1 MKKYILYFLTLFLV
15 FSCKEQKL
23 YVSKVEGS
31 LIEIKNQ
38 IAVNEIEN
46 VIEPYRNKMEKEVN
60 TVLTYTPTTISRR
73 DSKLESSLSNLMAD
87 MCYEQANPV
96 FLSRTGKNIDFA
108 MFNFDGLRSD
118 IQKGNI
124 TVGNAFEL
132 MPFENTLLVLE
143 LSGEKME
150 ELIQYLIAEKRAHPV
165 SKEFRLVIKE
175 NNYSL
180 NINDIPFDSQKTYF
194 VLTSDYLQGG
204 GDNMNFFKNPIKIID
219 IDYKLR
225 AAIIDYF
232 SKKESITTFL
242 DGRVIIE

>member
-1 MKKYILYFLTLFLV
+1 LV
-15 FSCKEQKL
+15 FSCNEQKL

-31 LIEIKNQ
+31 LIEVKNQ
-38 IAVNEIEN
+38 TSLNEFEEI
-46 VIEPYRNKMEKEVN
+46 IIPYRNKMEKEVN
-60 TVLTYTPTTISRR
+60 TILTYTPTTISRR

-124 TVGNAFEL
+124 TVGNTFEL

-150 ELIQYLIAEKRAHPV
+150 ELIQYLIAENRAHPV
-165 SKEFRLVIKE
+165 SKQFRLAIRK
-175 NNYSL
+175 NDYL
-180 NINDIPFDSQKTYF
+180 LKINTIPFDKQKTYF

-204 GDNMNFFKNPIKIID
+204 GDSMNFFKNPLKIVD

-225 AAIIDYF
+225 SAITDYF
-232 SKKESITTFL
+232 SKKDTIFTQL
-242 DGRVIIE
+242 DGRIIAE

>member
-1 MKKYILYFLTLFLV
+1 MKKYILIFLTLFLV
-15 FSCKEQKL
+15 FSCKTPKL
-23 YVSKVEGS
+23 YVSKVEAS
-31 LIEIKNQ
+31 LTEIKNQ
-38 IAVNEIEN
+38 TPLNEFEEVIA
-46 VIEPYRNKMEKEVN
+46 PYRNKMEKEVN

-73 DSKLESSLSNLMAD
+73 DGKLESSLSNLMAD

-96 FLSRTGKNIDFA
+96 FLNRTGKDIDFA
-108 MFNFDGLRSD
+108 MFNYDGLRSD

-132 MPFENTLLVLE
+132 MPFENTLLVLA

-165 SKEFRLVIKE
+165 SKQFRLLIKE
-175 NNYSL
+175 NSYNL
-180 NINDIPFDSQKTYF
+180 TINNIPFDAKKTYY

-225 AAIIDYF
+225 ASIIDYF
-232 SKKESITTFL
+232 SKKESITTQL
-242 DGRVIIE
+242 DGRITAE